1 MYQSSPIVIDNGHDT
16 TKAGFAADEL
26 PSLVFNTNYLIGA
39 DKKVIVGDEEI
50 DKYPENEVMTLMEN
64 GVIYDFEN
72 IVHNWRYA
80 YNNVDNGSPV
90 DPKEYPLMMTEQSWN
105 TNKNKLKTCEIV
117 FEEMEVPLFSLVK
130 KPLCQLYHMGRSNG
144 LVIDVGSATTT
155 ITPVLDGII
164 QNKATF
170 YSKYGGDFADINI
183 MEYLKTKMPVEQ
195 MLPPEMANASESFKN
210 YQLSKKLIK
219 DFKLTQ
225 LNVSDSPPDQILYQ
239 FNPKHYQLFNKK
251 YITLESEQNQILE
264 SLFQPNKNYLG
275 QSIALPPPNFEKP
288 TTNGLSLFILSTLKS
303 LENTI
308 LSSEQNNYNKFNEIL
323 RDLYSNILI
332 TGNSSALNGLQQRII
347 NDLYKLT
354 NQYFPNYIFT
364 QPNRL
369 ILSTLNN
376 YQLNDLNEVWD
387 KKFNTWLGA
396 SNLSLMLNEDS
407 SIAMNN
413 WFMTKQEYEE
423 LGEDLVVE
431 KFK

>member
-354 NQYFPNYIFT
+354 NNISQTIFSHN
-364 QPNRL
+364 Q
-369 ILSTLNN
+369 I
-376 YQLNDLNEVWD
+376 D
-387 KKFNTWLGA
+387 
-396 SNLSLMLNEDS
+396 
-407 SIAMNN
+407 
-413 WFMTKQEYEE
+413 
-423 LGEDLVVE
+423 
-431 KFK
+431 

>member
-80 YNNVDNGSPV
+80 YNNIDNGSPV

-225 LNVSDSPPDQILYQ
+225 LNVSDSPPDQVLYQ
-239 FNPKHYQLFNKK
+239 FNPKHYQLFNKR

-413 WFMTKQEYEE
+413 WFMTKQDYEE

>member
-80 YNNVDNGSPV
+80 YNNIDNGSPV

-155 ITPVLDGII
+155 MTPVLDGII

-225 LNVSDSPPDQILYQ
+225 LNVSDSPPDQVLYQ
-239 FNPKHYQLFNKK
+239 FNPKHYQLFNKR

-413 WFMTKQEYEE
+413 WFMTKQDYEE